1 MGAIGEEHLA
11 RLRSSFGCD
20 EETAHV
26 IATRGEA
33 KEYPPRS
40 PIILAGDKANDAWLM
55 LKGHA
60 QAVAYSPAGQFVL
73 VHGFAPGDLF
83 GEAAGLSVGATEAEV
98 ASVDAATAGRFRPPE
113 FIALM
118 ENYSCVAL
126 TVARQLTQRLAETT
140 RRMVEAATLSAT
152 GRIHAELLRRAKA
165 GEAMTIRPAPV
176 LTDLALHVQ
185 STRET
190 VSRTI
195 SLLEKRGIIKRDA
208 AALVVVAPHR
218 LEELIF

>member
-1 MGAIGEEHLA
+1 MGAIGSEHLA
-11 RLRSSFGCD
+11 RLQSSFGCD

-33 KEYPPRS
+33 KVYPPRS
-40 PIILAGDKANDAWLM
+40 PIILAGDKAQDAWLM

-60 QAVAYSPAGQFVL
+60 QAVSYTSAGQFVL

-83 GEAAGLSVGATEAEV
+83 GEAAGLSAGGAESEVAAVGAT
-98 ASVDAATAGRFRPPE
+98 TAGRFRPSD
-113 FIALM
+113 FVALM

-126 TVARQLTQRLAETT
+126 TVARQLTRRLAETT
-140 RRMVEAATLSAT
+140 RRMVEAATLSTT

-176 LTDLALHVQ
+176 LSELALQVQ

-195 SLLEKRGIIKRDA
+195 SQLEKRGIIQRDA

-218 LEELIF
+218 LEALIF